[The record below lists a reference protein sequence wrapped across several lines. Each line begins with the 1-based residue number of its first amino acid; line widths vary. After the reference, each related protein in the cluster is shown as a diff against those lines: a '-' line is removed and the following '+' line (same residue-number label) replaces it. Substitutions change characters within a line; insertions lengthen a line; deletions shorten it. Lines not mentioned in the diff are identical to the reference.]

1 MLEDT
6 LKEIQKKGYKV
17 LWTHDEARCEIR
29 VAVMKNSE
37 EGLGK
42 VISVPD
48 RYEYSDFL
56 IDMTIRTLVEK
67 LEKGETHA

>member
-29 VAVMKNSE
+29 VAVMKSSE

-48 RYEYSDFL
+48 RYENSDFL
-56 IDMTIRTLVEK
+56 VDMTIRALVEK
-67 LEKGETHA
+67 LEKGENHE